1 MTADLHYIHY
11 ITLHYTMLVIFC
23 RQCSHP
29 NCILTWP
36 ANHLSTGSLDIVC
49 DSFAIRYLSSTSLQF
64 TMCMENDDSR
74 HYIYITLHYIGHG
87 GHILSTGSLDKEYE
101 EKWGAK
107 SGGRGGIYQTMGE
120 KKNSSPQEIF
130 GPRNIFLFN
139 YLFVC
144 FSPPAPRHFL
154 LNPPHFFLT
163 PATYFVDSSLP
174 DTRY

>member
-1 MTADLHYIHY
+1 MVASIMWDFPSSRCVWKHERDSLFLTILPQFFNRLGV
-11 ITLHYTMLVIFC
+11 TLHYTIIFC
-23 RQCSHP
+23 RQPSHP

-130 GPRNIFLFN
+130 GPRNIFFK
-139 YLFVC
+139 V
-144 FSPPAPRHFL
+144 
-154 LNPPHFFLT
+154 
-163 PATYFVDSSLP
+163 
-174 DTRY
+174 